1 MPHGNHFI
9 IVTIDGGAAAG
20 KSSTAGALSE
30 RHHLLHVD
38 TGSFY
43 RAVTLYL
50 LKRGLTPEDEDKIRE
65 ALQNPAITTRLRGR
79 MARIAIDDEVP
90 GEELR
95 SPQVNE
101 QVSRFASL
109 RAVREFL
116 LDFQRGHSSFARENG
131 FDGLVMEGRDIGSV
145 IFPEADFR
153 FFLEADPDARNQR
166 RVKQGEQ
173 DSIEERD
180 RLDTQR
186 KTAPLVCPEGAIR
199 IDTTRMSLEEVIA
212 KVSDIIEGEAR

>member
-50 LKRGLTPEDEDKIRE
+50 LKRGLTPDDEDQIRE
-65 ALQNPAITTRLRGR
+65 ALRNPAITTRLRGR
-79 MARIAIDDEVP
+79 MARIALDDEVP
-90 GEELR
+90 DEELR

-109 RAVREFL
+109 KVVREFL
-116 LDFQRGHSSFARENG
+116 LDFQRGHASFARENG

-145 IFPEADFR
+145 IFPEAPFR
-153 FFLEADPDARNQR
+153 FFLEADPEARNQR

-186 KTAPLVCPEGAIR
+186 KTAPLVCPDGAIR
-199 IDTTRMSLEEVIA
+199 IDTTHMSLEEVIA
-212 KVSDIIEGEAR
+212 KVSDIIEGDAR

>member
-1 MPHGNHFI
+1 MPHGKHFI

-50 LKRGLTPEDEDKIRE
+50 LKRGLTPDDEDPIRE
-65 ALQNPAITTRLRGR
+65 ALRNPAITTRLRGR
-79 MARIAIDDEVP
+79 MARIAIDEEVP
-90 GEELR
+90 DEELR
-95 SPQVNE
+95 SREVNE

-109 RAVREFL
+109 KAVREFL
-116 LDFQRGHSSFARENG
+116 LDFQRGHASFARENG

-145 IFPEADFR
+145 IFPDADFR
-153 FFLEADPDARNQR
+153 FFLEADPEARNQR
-166 RVKQGEQ
+166 RVDQGEQ

-186 KTAPLVCPEGAIR
+186 KTAPLICPEGALR
-199 IDTTRMSLEEVIA
+199 IDTTHLPLEKVITRL
-212 KVSDIIEGEAR
+212 SDIIEGEAR